1 MPSMLAIENHDRDF
15 VELLMRG
22 DGDLG
27 GLIHLKKQLRTRIIP
42 SEMNATSA
50 RSAVLML
57 VEQMELL
64 LTSDH

>member
-27 GLIHLKKQLRTRIIP
+27 GVDSLEEAIAHQDHSFGNECDVSAIGCVNAGRTDGI
-42 SEMNATSA
+42 
-50 RSAVLML
+50 
-57 VEQMELL
+57 
-64 LTSDH
+64 TSDL